1 MTLHEIIGIVCL
13 VTSALSLLTFI
24 AIMVRI
30 SQLNKRL
37 DIHANYIYQMMKAT
51 DESKESQT
59 TISTDVNKVNET
71 MSSLTSSIRSL
82 VKQNQAAAQEKI
94 YPGPQLLQLIDSC
107 ITENILMSASLIKK
121 QRVPN
126 DPLAMVSDIVIKTF
140 PHVDEKYIINRV
152 IYIMED
158 YNASSTGQK
167 AQ

>member
-1 MTLHEIIGIVCL
+1 MTLHEIIDIVCL
-13 VTSALSLLTFI
+13 IICALSLLTFI
-24 AIMVRI
+24 VIMVRI
-30 SQLNKRL
+30 SQLNRRL
-37 DIHANYIYQMMKAT
+37 DDHGNYIYKMMKAT

-59 TISTDVNKVNET
+59 SISTDVNKVNET

-82 VKQNQAAAQEKI
+82 VKQKQEAANEKI

-107 ITENILMSASLIKK
+107 ITETILMTATLISR

-126 DPLAMVSDIVIKTF
+126 DPLLMVTDIVTKTF
-140 PHVDEKYIINRV
+140 PHVDTTFLEQRI

-158 YNASSTGQK
+158 YNRSSTGQK